1 MLFGA
6 NLPHPAF
13 VDQAIGTHGQ
23 GGIPDVLEMLLVV
36 QFIQIALQ
44 CSIGCAGQ
52 LYRIGK
58 NPVVGLLAAE
68 FPCVVGLRIFEQHIP
83 FPEAECSRG
92 PGQPQQQ
99 LIFRLVAAGCF
110 PQHLDVINQY
120 VPVRKQSIID
130 FLEQQKTMYLNALVS
145 DKEEFDRKD
154 ALLRSINAQV
164 QSFKDSI
171 R

>member
-1 MLFGA
+1 MYHRNRSYAYRENDQRYLQLTVGKSIYKAA
-6 NLPHPAF
+6 N
-13 VDQAIGTHGQ
+13 D
-23 GGIPDVLEMLLVV
+23 
-36 QFIQIALQ
+36 
-44 CSIGCAGQ
+44 
-52 LYRIGK
+52 LY
-58 NPVVGLLAAE
+58 
-68 FPCVVGLRIFEQHIP
+68 
-83 FPEAECSRG
+83 
-92 PGQPQQQ
+92 
-99 LIFRLVAAGCF
+99 
-110 PQHLDVINQY
+110 DQY